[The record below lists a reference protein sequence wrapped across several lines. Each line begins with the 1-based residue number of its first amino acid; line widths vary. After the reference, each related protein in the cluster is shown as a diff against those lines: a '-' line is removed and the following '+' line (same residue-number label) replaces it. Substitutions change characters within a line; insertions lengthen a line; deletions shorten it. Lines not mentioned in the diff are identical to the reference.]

1 MAATLQEKIEEA
13 FAGRAMPA
21 EVIDPSVFQFDSD
34 VEEALWFAGR
44 DWRELRWKDWLEHS
58 AALLFFSREAFAYYL
73 PSLLLLSA
81 QSLSQNHADW
91 SYAVDSL
98 ISELDRSPSVE
109 GWNEHFTRRFLG
121 LRREELDALKEWLLY
136 MCESPYYRGYGYAA
150 CGPGERFARA
160 FDTVDLIQ
168 KELGKQESSGSAG
181 SRDAESAE

>member
-1 MAATLQEKIEEA
+1 MAETLQERIEKA

-21 EVIDPSVFQFDSD
+21 EVVDPSVFQFDSD
-34 VEEALWFAGR
+34 VQEALWFTGR
-44 DWRELRWKDWLEHS
+44 DWRELRWKDWNEHS

-81 QSLSQNHADW
+81 QNSTDW

-98 ISELDRSPSVE
+98 IGELDRSPSVE

-121 LRREELDALKEWLLY
+121 LRHEELDALKEWLL
-136 MCESPYYRGYGYAA
+136 CLCGSPLYRGYGYAA

-160 FDTVDLIQ
+160 FETVDLIQ
-168 KELGKQESSGSAG
+168 KELGPGGSSGAARTRDSDG
-181 SRDAESAE
+181 SPL

>member
-1 MAATLQEKIEEA
+1 MAASLQEKIEEA
-13 FAGRAMPA
+13 FAGRAMPH

-44 DWRELRWKDWLEHS
+44 DWRELRWRDWLEHS

-81 QSLSQNHADW
+81 QSPTEW

-98 ISELDRSPSVE
+98 IGELDRSPSVE
-109 GWNEHFTRRFLG
+109 GWNEYFTRRFLG
-121 LRREELDALKEWLLY
+121 LRREELEAMKEWLL
-136 MCESPYYRGYGYAA
+136 CLCGSDLYRGHGYAA

-160 FDTVDLIQ
+160 FETVDLIQ
-168 KELGKQESSGSAG
+168 KELGRSESSM
-181 SRDAESAE
+181 